1 MLYSVRLETMSRAP
15 KLIRKLFMEGAEQ
28 NSQAVFS
35 QVAFSTATGHQQIAI
50 CWLLKRVQIKDT
62 YELVV
67 KAKSIF
73 YTITGFELYSP
84 LAAKSSMIHYSIK
97 LLNPESPQ
105 SIISRNINITVP
117 DGLKHNSS
125 AWIWSFRVQ
134 GNVTDIIFPSLSVH
148 CKISKQSIKCISCDP
163 PGSTAQ
169 AYGKHV
175 HAVNE
180 MRLGV
185 SLGADGLT
193 LCRVTVYCSHTVS
206 SMTGFWGEE
215 RKDYHGWVYFT
226 GQINNVFCDVTTKPV
241 H

>member
-1 MLYSVRLETMSRAP
+1 MLYSVRLETKSWAP
-15 KLIRKLFMEGAEQ
+15 KLIRKLFIEGAEQ

-35 QVAFSTATGHQQIAI
+35 QVAFSTTTGHQQIAI

-62 YELVV
+62 YDLVV

-73 YTITGFELYSP
+73 YTISGFELYSP

-97 LLNPESPQ
+97 LLNPES
-105 SIISRNINITVP
+105 SIISRNINITVL

-125 AWIWSFRVQ
+125 AWIWSFKVQ

-163 PGSTAQ
+163 PGSTAR

-206 SMTGFWGEE
+206 SMTGFWGER

-226 GQINNVFCDVTTKPV
+226 GQINNVFCDVTTKLV

>member
-1 MLYSVRLETMSRAP
+1 MLYSVRLETMSWAP

-148 CKISKQSIKCISCDP
+148 CKISKQSIKCISTGVNSSGLWKTCARCKWDEV
-163 PGSTAQ
+163 GSVFRCRWTHSMQ
-169 AYGKHV
+169 GHGVLLPHGLLHDRVLRRGKK
-175 HAVNE
+175 
-180 MRLGV
+180 RLPRM
-185 SLGADGLT
+185 GLFHRT
-193 LCRVTVYCSHTVS
+193 
-206 SMTGFWGEE
+206 
-215 RKDYHGWVYFT
+215 D
-226 GQINNVFCDVTTKPV
+226 
-241 H
+241 

>member
-1 MLYSVRLETMSRAP
+1 MLYSVRLETKSWAP
-15 KLIRKLFMEGAEQ
+15 KLIRKLFFEGAEQ

-35 QVAFSTATGHQQIAI
+35 QVAFSTTTGHQQIAI
-50 CWLLKRVQIKDT
+50 CWLLKRVQIKYT
-62 YELVV
+62 YDLVV
-67 KAKSIF
+67 KAKSI
-73 YTITGFELYSP
+73 S
-84 LAAKSSMIHYSIK
+84 KSSMIHYSK
-97 LLNPESPQ
+97 LLNPES
-105 SIISRNINITVP
+105 SIISRNINITVL

-148 CKISKQSIKCISCDP
+148 FKISKQSIKCISCDP
-163 PGSTAQ
+163 PGSTAR

-193 LCRVTVYCSHTVS
+193 LCKVTVYCSHTVS
-206 SMTGFWGEE
+206 SMTGFWGER

-226 GQINNVFCDVTTKPV
+226 GQINNVFCDVTTKLV